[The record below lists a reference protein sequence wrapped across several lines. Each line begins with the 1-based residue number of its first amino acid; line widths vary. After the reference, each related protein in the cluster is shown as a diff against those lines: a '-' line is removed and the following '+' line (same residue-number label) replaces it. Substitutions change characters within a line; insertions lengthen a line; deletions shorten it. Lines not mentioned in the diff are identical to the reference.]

1 MITRRTAVAVATAG
15 ALQAQQSEPVRVLV
29 AGLTHGH
36 AAGMLRKVE
45 GRTDIRLAG
54 IAERRREV
62 AERYAKEFRL
72 DASLL
77 HSDLKQAIAATK
89 PQAVMAFSDT
99 FDHKEIVEVCAAHK
113 LPVMVEK
120 PLAVSMDH
128 ARAIEQAARSAN
140 IPVLVNYETTWYP
153 SMHRLHALV
162 REGKIGTLNKLVVRD
177 GHKGPKEIGVPP
189 EFLQWLSDPV
199 RNGAGA
205 LFDFGCYGANLAT
218 WLFDGAT
225 PHTVLAT
232 VQTLKP
238 QTYSKVDDDATI
250 ILTYD
255 KAQVVIQASWNWP
268 YSRKDLD
275 AYGTDGYV
283 LAPDRQTLLM
293 RSGTGREGKPDL
305 PALTNEYKD
314 ELTYLVAVV
323 QRRTDPED
331 GLSSLRNNLV
341 VTRILTAARDSAR
354 TGRAI
359 RLRS

>member
-1 MITRRTAVAVATAG
+1 MTRRSAVLVTGAAT
-15 ALQAQQSEPVRVLV
+15 LSAQQPEPVRVLV

-36 AAGMLRKVE
+36 AAGMLRKLE
-45 GRTDIRLAG
+45 GRTDIKLAG

-72 DASLL
+72 EASLL
-77 HSDLKQAIAATK
+77 HSDLKQAIAATRPK
-89 PQAVMAFSDT
+89 AVMAFSDT

-113 LPVMVEK
+113 VPVMVEK
-120 PLAVSMDH
+120 PLAVSMEH
-128 ARAIEQAARSAN
+128 ARTIEQAARSAG

-153 SMHRLHALV
+153 SMHRTRDLV
-162 REGKIGTLNKLVVRD
+162 REGRIGTVNKLVVRD

-189 EFLQWLSDPV
+189 EFLEWLTDPV

-218 WLFDGAT
+218 WFFDGVT

-232 VQTLKP
+232 TQTFKP
-238 QTYSKVDDDATI
+238 QTYGKVDDDATI

-255 KAQVVIQASWNWP
+255 KAQVLIQASWNWP

-275 AYGTDGYV
+275 AYGTDGYL
-283 LAPDRQTLLM
+283 LAPDRQTLLL
-293 RSGTGREGKPDL
+293 RSGTARENKPEV
-305 PALTNEYKD
+305 PSLTNEHKD
-314 ELTYLVAVV
+314 ELTYLVAVI
-323 QRRTDPED
+323 QGRTDPED
-331 GLSSLRNNLV
+331 GLSSMRNNLV

-354 TGRAI
+354 TGRAV